1 MKKFR
6 IAALM
11 MCFVALSMAFTS
23 CQKNEDLIIG
33 KWKLTKVEGSNAA
46 YSSEAVGGIWEF
58 KADKTFT
65 MSYEGLSYSGTY
77 TIEDDVL
84 NVTMSAMGF
93 STTTKSTIKTLN
105 KSTMVL
111 ANPDDANSTATF
123 EKQ

>member
-6 IAALM
+6 IAALL

-23 CQKNEDLIIG
+23 CQKNEDLIVG
-33 KWKLTKVEGSNAA
+33 KWKLTKVEGNSAA
-46 YSSEAVGGIWEF
+46 YSNDAIGGIWEF

-65 MSYEGLSYSGTY
+65 MSYESLSYSGTY

-93 STTTKSTIKTLN
+93 STTTKSLIKTLN

-111 ANPDDANSTATF
+111 ADVDDANNTATF
-123 EKQ
+123 AKQ

>member
-6 IAALM
+6 IAALL

-23 CQKNEDLIIG
+23 CQKNEDLIVG
-33 KWKLTKVEGSNAA
+33 KWKLTKVEGNSAA
-46 YSSEAVGGIWEF
+46 YSNDAIGGIWEF

-65 MSYEGLSYSGTY
+65 MSYERLSYSGTY

-93 STTTKSTIKTLN
+93 STTTKSLIKTLN

-111 ANPDDANSTATF
+111 ADVDDANNTATF
-123 EKQ
+123 AKQ

>member
-11 MCFVALSMAFTS
+11 MCFVAFSFAMTS

-33 KWKLTKVEGSNAA
+33 KWKLTKVEGNSAA
-46 YSSEAVGGIWEF
+46 YSNDAIGGIWEF

-93 STTTKSTIKTLN
+93 STTTKSLIKTLN

-111 ANPDDANSTATF
+111 ADVDDANNTATF
-123 EKQ
+123 AKQ

>member
-6 IAALM
+6 IAALL
-11 MCFVALSMAFTS
+11 MCFVAFSFAMTS

-33 KWKLTKVEGSNAA
+33 KWKLTKVEGNSAA
-46 YSSEAVGGIWEF
+46 YNNDAIGGIWEF

-93 STTTKSTIKTLN
+93 STTTKSLIKTLN

-111 ANPDDANSTATF
+111 ADVDDANNTATF
-123 EKQ
+123 AKQ

>member
-6 IAALM
+6 IAALL
-11 MCFVALSMAFTS
+11 MCFVAFSFAMTS

-33 KWKLTKVEGSNAA
+33 KWKLTKVEGNSAA
-46 YSSEAVGGIWEF
+46 YSNDAIGGIWEF

-93 STTTKSTIKTLN
+93 STTTKSLIKTLN

-111 ANPDDANSTATF
+111 ADVDDANNTATF
-123 EKQ
+123 AKQ

>member
-6 IAALM
+6 IAALL
-11 MCFVALSMAFTS
+11 MCFVAFSFAMTS

-33 KWKLTKVEGSNAA
+33 KWKMTKVEGSSAA
-46 YSSEAVGGIWEF
+46 YSNDAIGGIWEF

-65 MSYEGLSYSGTY
+65 MSYERLSYSGTY

-93 STTTKSTIKTLN
+93 STTTKSLIKTLN

-111 ANPDDANSTATF
+111 ADVDDANNTATF
-123 EKQ
+123 AKQ

>member
-6 IAALM
+6 IAALL
-11 MCFVALSMAFTS
+11 MCFVAFSFAMTS

-33 KWKLTKVEGSNAA
+33 KWKMTKVEGSSAA
-46 YSSEAVGGIWEF
+46 YSNDAIGAIWEF

-65 MSYEGLSYSGTY
+65 MSYERLSYSGTY

-93 STTTKSTIKTLN
+93 STTTKSLIKTLN

-111 ANPDDANSTATF
+111 ADVDDANNTATF
-123 EKQ
+123 AKQ

>member
-6 IAALM
+6 IAALL

-33 KWKLTKVEGSNAA
+33 KWKLTKVEGNSAA
-46 YSSEAVGGIWEF
+46 YSNDAIGGIWEF

-65 MSYEGLSYSGTY
+65 MSYESLSYSGTY

-93 STTTKSTIKTLN
+93 STTTKSLIKTLN

-111 ANPDDANSTATF
+111 ADVDDANNTATF
-123 EKQ
+123 AKQ

>member
-6 IAALM
+6 IAALL
-11 MCFVALSMAFTS
+11 MCFVAFSFAMTS

-33 KWKLTKVEGSNAA
+33 KWKLTKVEGNSAA
-46 YSSEAVGGIWEF
+46 YSNDAIGGIWEF

-65 MSYEGLSYSGTY
+65 MSYDRLSYSGTY

-84 NVTMSAMGF
+84 NVTMSAIGF
-93 STTTKSTIKTLN
+93 STTTKSLIKTLN

-111 ANPDDANSTATF
+111 ADVDDANNTATF
-123 EKQ
+123 AKQ

>member
-6 IAALM
+6 IAALL
-11 MCFVALSMAFTS
+11 MCFVAFSFAMTS

-33 KWKLTKVEGSNAA
+33 KWKLTKVEGNSAA
-46 YSSEAVGGIWEF
+46 YSNDAIGGIWEF

-65 MSYEGLSYSGTY
+65 MSYERLSYSGTY

-93 STTTKSTIKTLN
+93 STTTKSLIKTLN

-111 ANPDDANSTATF
+111 ADVDDANNTATF
-123 EKQ
+123 AKQ

>member
-6 IAALM
+6 IAALL
-11 MCFVALSMAFTS
+11 MCFVAFSFAMTS

-33 KWKLTKVEGSNAA
+33 KWKLTKVEGSSAA
-46 YSSEAVGGIWEF
+46 YSNDAIGGIWEF

-65 MSYEGLSYSGTY
+65 MSYERLSYSGTY

-93 STTTKSTIKTLN
+93 STTTKSLIKTLN

-111 ANPDDANSTATF
+111 ADVDDANNTATF
-123 EKQ
+123 AKQ